1 MGILFVQFLVY
12 ICSNRHKNPDFKGSL
27 GISLPPNIIKST
39 RVDFFFQKSGTSH
52 LKHIAQ
58 RHDLEV
64 KTKYFG

>member
-12 ICSNRHKNPDFKGSL
+12 VCSNRHKNPDFKGSL
-27 GISLPPNIIKST
+27 GISLPSNIIKST
-39 RVDFFFQKSGTSH
+39 RVEFFLSRVH
-52 LKHIAQ
+52 HILNIAQ